1 MRGVFYPSLA
11 WTGIVKNRRF
21 YLPYLFTCVGMVM
34 MFYIVEF
41 LCGSTV
47 IGAIAGGEQM
57 QLILSF
63 GRWVIAVFSVIFLF
77 YTHSFLMRRRKSEFG
92 LYNILGM
99 EKKNIARILFWEN
112 LFNGSLSLLI
122 GLVLG
127 VALSKLAELYV
138 IRLLDGEATFALHP
152 DGEALGTTALLFGGL
167 FLFLL
172 ADSVRQVYR
181 AGSLS
186 LLHSDRPGEKPPK
199 ANWLFALLG
208 VALLVTA
215 YVIAV
220 RIEDPLMALFAFL
233 VAVILV
239 IIATYLLLISGSV
252 ALCRLL
258 QKNPRYYYKTNHFIS
273 VSQMSYRMKRN
284 GAGLAS
290 ICILCTMVLVML
302 SSTTCLYIG
311 AEDAFRNRYP
321 RNIGV
326 TLQADG
332 TVSVSDEQKQE
343 VRGLVAELL
352 AKHGLE
358 AEGLQDYTRSEFAGY
373 VDENGVAVD
382 MEYLNELS
390 MDSASGVWQFFVL
403 SLDDYNRLMGT
414 ELSAEEGEAY
424 VYATKKKF
432 PLSELRLGDGEP
444 IRIKDTVKE
453 FIHTDVDTMQVISS
467 LYIFVPDPEKTLEP
481 FSGLTYDTGS
491 ETETPVVTTH
501 WCYGFDLDCGDEK
514 ELAFGEELNEELRD
528 AGIRWS
534 EAEGLEEPAQID
546 LELAAKARSSFY
558 NLYGGLF
565 FLGILLGLVFS
576 VATVLMIYYKQLSE
590 GYEDQ
595 QRFDILQKVGMTH
608 REIRRSI
615 NSQMLTV
622 FFVPALLAGLHLA
635 FAFPLIRK
643 MLLMFGLT
651 NGQLLILTTLGCY
664 TVFVLLYMFVYR
676 VTSRAYYQIVAR

>member
-1 MRGVFYPSLA
+1 MRGFFYPSLA

-21 YLPYLFTCVGMVM
+21 YLPYLFTCIGMVM

-41 LCGSTV
+41 LCSSTV
-47 IGAIAGGEQM
+47 IGGISGGEQM

-77 YTHSFLMRRRKSEFG
+77 YTHTFLMRRRKSEFG

-112 LFNGSLSLLI
+112 LFNGGIALLV

-127 VALSKLAELYV
+127 VVLSKLAELYV
-138 IRLLDGEATFALHP
+138 IRLLDGETTFAMHL
-152 DGEALGTTALLFGGL
+152 DGGALATTAILFGGL

-181 AGSLS
+181 SGSLS

-208 VALLVTA
+208 VVLLVAA
-215 YVIAV
+215 YVMAV
-220 RIEDPLMALFAFL
+220 RIEDPIIAMTIFFF
-233 VAVILV
+233 AVILV
-239 IIATYLLLISGSV
+239 ILATYLLLISGSV

-258 QKNPRYYYKTNHFIS
+258 QRNPRYYYKTNHFIS

-302 SSTTCLYIG
+302 SSTVCLYIG
-311 AEDAFRNRYP
+311 AEDSFRNRYP
-321 RNIGV
+321 RDVSV
-326 TLQADG
+326 TLQTGG
-332 TVSVSDEQKQE
+332 TVSASDEQKQE
-343 VRGLVAELL
+343 IRGLAARLL

-373 VDENGVAVD
+373 VDEGRVAVD
-382 MEYLNELS
+382 TEYLNKLS
-390 MDSASGVWQFFVL
+390 MNTVSGVWQFFVL
-403 SLDDYNRLMGT
+403 SLDDYNRLMGAD
-414 ELSAEEGEAY
+414 LSAEDGEAY
-424 VYATKKKF
+424 VYATKKAF
-432 PLSELRLGDGEP
+432 PFSELRFGDSEP
-444 IRIKDTVKE
+444 IRIKDTVKD
-453 FIHTDVDTMQVISS
+453 FIHTDVDTMQVLAS
-467 LYIFVPDPEKTLEP
+467 LYIFVPDPEKTLAP
-481 FSGLTYDTGS
+481 LSGLMSGS
-491 ETETPVVTTH
+491 EGNTPIVTTH
-501 WCYGFDLDCGDEK
+501 WCYGFDLDCEDETQL
-514 ELAFGEELNEELRD
+514 EFGEELREELRNTD
-528 AGIRWS
+528 IRWS
-534 EAEGLEEPAQID
+534 EESGSEALPIISS
-546 LELAAKARSSFY
+546 ELAAKARSSFY
-558 NLYGGLF
+558 NLFGGLF
-565 FLGILLGLVFS
+565 FLGVLLGLVFS

-608 REIRRSI
+608 REIRKSI

-651 NGQLLILTTLGCY
+651 NVRLLVLTTLGCY
-664 TVFVLLYMFVYR
+664 GVFALLYMFVYR